1 MIRNLLTLFRPLT
14 VDEMRARLAGDA
26 QRLALEHETAAE
38 HHAALAA
45 MYTARHARLENL
57 KC

>member
-1 MIRNLLTLFRPLT
+1 MIQALFRLFRP
-14 VDEMRARLAGDA
+14 VSIDEMRARLAADA

-45 MYTARHARLENL
+45 MYTARHARLT
-57 KC
+57 KD